1 MKAFRIAVSYLLV
14 FCMAVSCA
22 SAAFADP
29 PVQIDAD
36 GVTLPPQDVGAP
48 TDNAT
53 GDTDALA
60 LNVSAENGGS
70 ATVSAGTVT
79 ATAESGSANSV
90 VAQAE
95 DGSSVNMTIGNITS
109 ATNSSDINSYAFP
122 MHVTATGSGS
132 ATVTAGTVTATAEN
146 GRACGVVTQSMG
158 EESTVNVT
166 TDSINATASPTS
178 ASADNSVSGIWC
190 VFDSDGETTV
200 TVNGDLTAT
209 GKADTYGVEATESNA
224 LSVTVNGD
232 VSVASSEKS
241 ATGFY
246 ADYLSVFDVTVTG
259 NVDATAHENA
269 CGVSADFS
277 EGAAIRVDGNV
288 TATSDGWAGG
298 ISYAAN
304 GDGVKTTV
312 TVGGDVIISAGTG
325 AAVALDAGSGN
336 AGEVTVEG
344 IVSAT
349 SKDSVSYG
357 MHVISGSEDST
368 LSVSTGDI
376 TSTGKD
382 EAHGIQIEYA
392 GGSNSITVNGDVSA
406 ETKGEKGIATA
417 VSVEYSEG
425 TAGITVNG
433 DITAKSAAAKDMA
446 IGINAEESSG
456 VDISVT
462 GNVDVTGND
471 YAIAIEAQGS
481 NGTIRV
487 DNDVNSTAA
496 ETSAHG
502 INLSVFGKEMTVSVG
517 GNVSAE
523 SANGVAVGVDA
534 AAGLGGKGTA
544 IVEGSVSADA
554 GSTAYGIYAGGGKD
568 APLTISTGD
577 VASTSANDWSYGVFA
592 WFAEGSTGV
601 TVNGDI
607 TAKTAAADG
616 LAAGIYVEDSA
627 GVDVA
632 VTGKVD
638 VTAQDG
644 ASGILITNNENGNI
658 RVDSGITASAET
670 GIAEGIFL
678 QNNYG
683 TITVTSGGDISAV
696 SDKAQASG
704 IDVCAYQGSEGTVT
718 AEGSISAKSEEQV
731 AYGVIAD
738 AWTDSKMTV
747 TVEGTVTAESAQET
761 ATGVSS
767 EASHGGQTVVSIGQG
782 IALSN
787 LSKMANGID
796 ADAGYGGKVDITV
809 ESGGIYVTAED
820 FPTGIS
826 ARADTGSSITM
837 DITGDVVSEAEDAVG
852 IIARSYDGAAT
863 DITVH
868 GNVTTL
874 DSAAAADPGFGI
886 LATAEDGAGTTVTVD
901 GDVSSGY
908 AGVHVIASESTGSSP
923 TVLVDIAG
931 DLKADKY
938 GIIADKTGAD
948 SDVDLNVV
956 VVGTLHADES
966 PVLVGKLVDSNDLN
980 LTIWQI
986 DIPDDDNI
994 IEQYGSTPGA
1004 NAETKELE
1012 QNIHYIIKVDPPA
1025 VPAITLNGTFK
1036 SNGWETAKENEIVT
1050 LKPKPGYELLAAY
1063 NGLGVKIPLMTDKDG
1078 NYYLAVPRGGGVY
1091 LSVDYNYNEPFKA
1104 GPWWYG
1110 ETAPVTVSFDLDG
1123 GKIGE
1128 DEGPIAI
1135 DTWIGNWIYLPEA
1148 PEKEGAVFQY
1158 WKEILPEE
1166 NEEREPLQYKAGQ
1179 SYQVLGDTRFIAV
1192 WDNSET
1198 L

>member
-36 GVTLPPQDVGAP
+36 DVTLPPQDVGNP
-48 TDNAT
+48 TASAT
-53 GDTDALA
+53 GDD
-60 LNVSAENGGS
+60 
-70 ATVSAGTVT
+70 
-79 ATAESGSANSV
+79 
-90 VAQAE
+90 
-95 DGSSVNMTIGNITS
+95 
-109 ATNSSDINSYAFP
+109 YAFA

-146 GRACGVVTQSMG
+146 GQACGVVTQSMG

-166 TDSINATASPTS
+166 TDSITATASPTS

-209 GKADTYGVEATESNA
+209 GKAYTYGVEATESNA

-325 AAVALDAGSGN
+325 AAVALDVGSGN
-336 AGEVTVEG
+336 AGEVTVGG

-349 SKDSVSYG
+349 SEDSVSYG
-357 MHVISGSEDST
+357 MHVISGAEDST

-433 DITAKSAAAKDMA
+433 GITAQSTAAGGDAT
-446 IGINAEESSG
+446 GINAEESSG

-462 GNVDVTGND
+462 GNVDVTGKK
-471 YAIAIEAQGS
+471 YATGITAYES
-481 NGTIRV
+481 SGTIRV
-487 DNDVNSTAA
+487 ESDINSTAA

-534 AAGLGGKGTA
+534 AAGLAGKGTA

-670 GIAEGIFL
+670 GIAEGVFL
-678 QNNYG
+678 QNHFG
-683 TITVTSGGDISAV
+683 KITVTSGGDISAV

-718 AEGSISAKSEEQV
+718 AAGSVSAKSEEQV

-738 AWTDSKMTV
+738 AWTDAKMTV

-767 EASHGGQTVVSIGQG
+767 EASHGGKSVVSIGQG

-796 ADAGYGGKVDITV
+796 ANAGYGGKVDITV
-809 ESGGIYVTAED
+809 ESGGIYVTAEN

-826 ARADTGSSITM
+826 AAADSGSSITM

-852 IIARSYDGAAT
+852 IIARSSDGAAT

-886 LATAEDGAGTTVTVD
+886 LATADDGGSTTVTVD

-908 AGVHVIASESTGSSP
+908 AGVHVVASDSTGSSP

-931 DLKADKY
+931 DLTADKY
-938 GIIADKTGAD
+938 GIIADKTGPD
-948 SDVDLNVV
+948 TDVDLNVV

-966 PVLVGKLVDSNDLN
+966 PVLVGSLVDSSDLN

-1004 NAETKELE
+1004 TEQTKKME

-1050 LKPKPGYELLAAY
+1050 LKPRPGYELLAAY

-1078 NYYLAVPRGGGVY
+1078 FYYLAVPRGGGVY
-1091 LSVDYNYNEPFKA
+1091 LSVDYNYNEPFIA

-1135 DTWIGNWIYLPEA
+1135 NTWIGNWIYLPDA
-1148 PEKEGAVFQY
+1148 PEKEGSTFLY

-1166 NEEREPLQYKAGQ
+1166 NEEQEPLQYKAGR
-1179 SYQVLGDTRFIAV
+1179 SWQVLGDTRFIAV
-1192 WDNSET
+1192 WDET
-1198 L
+1198 AIL